1 MAGAYSNFANVSHSD
16 YEFTITFARVD
27 HEVEDEEIP
36 GVVVSRINLS
46 PKFMR
51 ELIDAMQDNFSKWQ
65 TREGIKNLPEYG
77 GGDAGTATRSSNGLT
92 AGGEVE
98 VQGAGVACGVLLPSF
113 DPERLGGLGRDQVL

>member
-1 MAGAYSNFANVSHSD
+1 MEDPNTPERHINIHFSPDIMAGVYSNFANVSHSD

-51 ELIDAMQDNFSKWQ
+51 ELIDAMQDNYSKWQ
-65 TREGIKNLPEYG
+65 AREGIKNLPEYRGEGTSGPG
-77 GGDAGTATRSSNGLT
+77 GATGEY
-92 AGGEVE
+92 GGADDEE
-98 VQGAGVACGVLLPSF
+98 
-113 DPERLGGLGRDQVL
+113 